1 MCSNMIT
8 DLCFG
13 LQIRGVA
20 RIFPW
25 AGEGGGGGG
34 GGGGLSDCF
43 REMFTSSR
51 QTGTYQRVLVE

>member
-1 MCSNMIT
+1 M
-8 DLCFG
+8 
-13 LQIRGVA
+13 VVVVV
-20 RIFPW
+20 
-25 AGEGGGGGG
+25 GG